1 MTAASPAITRIG
13 SRLAQL
19 KSSGRRGLVAYL
31 TAGDP
36 SLECTPELVEAL
48 ERGGADVVELGV
60 PFSDPIA
67 DGPVIQRASER
78 ALRAGTTLRGILE
91 VVVEI
96 RRRSQ
101 IPLVLFSYLNP
112 IVRYGFSRFAA
123 DAAAAGADGALM
135 TDLSVE
141 EAEPFVTEMRRR
153 QIDTIFLAAPTSTPR
168 RLDLVTQYST
178 GFVYLVSRTGVT
190 GERERLSESVAPLVA
205 AMRARTSLPLAVGFG
220 ISRPE
225 HMAELAP
232 LADAAAIGSAFM
244 RLIEEHATASDLPAR
259 LERFTAWLK
268 SGFGAEV

>member
-1 MTAASPAITRIG
+1 MSISFHSRPAII
-13 SRLAQL
+13 
-19 KSSGRRGLVAYL
+19 VYL
-31 TAGDP
+31 TCGDP
-36 SLECTPELVEAL
+36 DLATTREVALAAIAAGAEAI
-48 ERGGADVVELGV
+48 ELGV
-60 PFSDPIA
+60 PFSDPVA

-123 DAAAAGADGALM
+123 DSSAAGADGALM

-153 QIDTIFLAAPTSTPR
+153 QLDTIFLAAPTSTPR

-232 LADAAAIGSAFM
+232 LADGAAIGSAFM
-244 RLIEEHATASDLPAR
+244 RLIEEHATASDLPSR